1 MRALVVYESSFG
13 NTAQIA
19 RAVWEGMF
27 SRVRDVTLL
36 EVGGAPRLMP
46 RDLDLLV
53 VGGPTHAFGMSRP
66 ATRADAQAQSGA
78 TPVATIGLREWVASL
93 EPLERPVYAAT
104 FDTRIYAP
112 HLPGSAAVGAMR
124 ALRRAGFQL
133 TAESENFWVMGTRGP
148 LREGELERA
157 HAWGV
162 ELTGLLQALRP
173 TDPGSRPAPTRS
185 GRSVPGGAS
194 AVP

>member
-53 VGGPTHAFGMSRP
+53 VGGPTHAFGMSRA
-66 ATRADAQAQSGA
+66 ATRADAQAQSGV
-78 TPVATIGLREWVASL
+78 TPAVATIGLREWVASL

-112 HLPGSAAVGAMR
+112 HLPGSAAAGAMR
-124 ALRRAGFQL
+124 ALRHAGFQL
-133 TAESENFWVMGTRGP
+133 TAESENFWVLGTKGP

-162 ELTGLLQALRP
+162 ELAGLLSSLRP
-173 TDPGSRPAPTRS
+173 TGPVTSAHPRPPFPGAGDAAP
-185 GRSVPGGAS
+185 
-194 AVP
+194 